1 MKKFLWLAVILT
13 VFNGDANA
21 VSPFATCS
29 LHTASKCATSRGF
42 IAEGKQGCAGPETK
56 CRRTFCEAVCTK
68 SDVRSDTATMRLCVG
83 NCTGITFTDGV
94 QLHEALQQSLG
105 RAASTD
111 RSVGLS
117 ARETSLA
124 QTLPP
129 ALVKAFQAAALE
141 EQNRLFKANQ
151 SKEEVKKLGEQL
163 KAVTS
168 NQSTLQR
175 LIRTWLKQAAISA
188 GTYNPN
194 AKGSSFDIDNEEDD
208 DEYDAQDEEDQS
220 QRRSRR
226 RNSRRFAPR
235 Y

>member
-1 MKKFLWLAVILT
+1 MKKSLWLAVILI
-13 VFNGDANA
+13 VLNGDANA

-29 LHTASKCATSRGF
+29 LHASSKCATSRGF

-68 SDVRSDTATMRLCVG
+68 ADVRSDTATMRLCVG
-83 NCTGITFTDGV
+83 NCTGITFTDGA

-117 ARETSLA
+117 TRETALA

-141 EQNRLFKANQ
+141 EQNRLFKARQ
-151 SKEEVKKLGEQL
+151 SKEEVKKLAEDL
-163 KAVTS
+163 KAATS

-194 AKGSSFDIDNEEDD
+194 AKGSSFDIDEEDD
-208 DEYDAQDEEDQS
+208 ENEDDEEENPRQ
-220 QRRSRR
+220 RSRR
-226 RNSRRFAPR
+226 SSSRGRFVPR